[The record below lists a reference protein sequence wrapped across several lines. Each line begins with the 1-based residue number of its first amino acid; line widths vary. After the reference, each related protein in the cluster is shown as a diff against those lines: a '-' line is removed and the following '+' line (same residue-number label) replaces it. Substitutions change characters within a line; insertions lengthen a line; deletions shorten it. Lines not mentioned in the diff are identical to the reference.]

1 MNNFDIILYTI
12 SIFSKRNI
20 KKLTQFSSEKI
31 LELYSWVML
40 GKEEEENLAKVISY
54 LFLESNIS
62 GNEQFFLKNLY

>member
-20 KKLTQFSSEKI
+20 KKLTSFSSEKI

-62 GNEQFFLKNLY
+62 GNE